1 MNGLIPIVKRE
12 LLSYFRS
19 PVAYIFI
26 IIFLISTAGATW
38 FLGSFYQSN
47 QSSLDPFFFFHP
59 WLYLF
64 LIPAIGMRLWA
75 EDRRSGTIELLL
87 TLPVNLLT
95 AVLGKFLAAWLF
107 VGIALALTFPMAAT
121 VYYLGSPD
129 TGLVVTG
136 YLGSFLMAGSYLA
149 IACFTSSMTK
159 NQVISFVLG
168 FFICL
173 ILVLL
178 GWGFLQALLVN
189 VFPVWLADA
198 ITFFSFSSH
207 FEGFHRGLIDSRDVI
222 YFLSIIGFMLFATV
236 IVLEHRKAS

>member
-1 MNGLIPIVKRE
+1 MADKSGRIQRF
-12 LLSYFRS
+12 S
-19 PVAYIFI
+19 A
-26 IIFLISTAGATW
+26 AGAFETSW
-38 FLGSFYQSN
+38 RMPEWRAGTRATDQE
-47 QSSLDPFFFFHP
+47 
-59 WLYLF
+59 
-64 LIPAIGMRLWA
+64 IGPA
-75 EDRRSGTIELLL
+75 EK
-87 TLPVNLLT
+87 V
-95 AVLGKFLAAWLF
+95 
-107 VGIALALTFPMAAT
+107 ALALTFPMVLT
-121 VYYLGSPD
+121 TYYLGSPD
-129 TGLVVTG
+129 GGVNVTG
-136 YLGSFLMAGSYLA
+136 YLGSLLMAGSYLA
-149 IACFTSSMTK
+149 ITCFTSSLTK

>member
-64 LIPAIGMRLWA
+64 LIPAVGMRLWA

-149 IACFTSSMTK
+149 IACFTSSRTK

>member
-1 MNGLIPIVKRE
+1 MNGLGPIIKRE

-26 IIFLISTAGATW
+26 VIFLVSTTGTTW
-38 FLGSFYQSN
+38 FVGNFYQSN
-47 QSSLDPFFFFHP
+47 EASLESFFFFHP

-64 LIPAIGMRLWA
+64 LIPAVGMRLWA

-95 AVLGKFLAAWLF
+95 AVIGMFVAAWIF
-107 VGIALALTFPMAAT
+107 IAIALLLTFPMVIT

-129 TGLVVTG
+129 TGLILSG
-136 YLGSFLMAGSYLA
+136 YLGSLLMAGAYLA
-149 IACFTSSMTK
+149 ITCWTSSMTK
-159 NQVISFVLG
+159 NQVIAFVVS

-173 ILVLL
+173 IQVLL
-178 GWGFLQALLVN
+178 GWGFLQTLLVS
-189 VFPVWLADA
+189 VFPVWLADTIA
-198 ITFFSFSSH
+198 FFSFGTH

-222 YFLSIIGFMLFATV
+222 YFLSIIGFMLFTTV
-236 IVLEHRKAS
+236 IVLENRKAT